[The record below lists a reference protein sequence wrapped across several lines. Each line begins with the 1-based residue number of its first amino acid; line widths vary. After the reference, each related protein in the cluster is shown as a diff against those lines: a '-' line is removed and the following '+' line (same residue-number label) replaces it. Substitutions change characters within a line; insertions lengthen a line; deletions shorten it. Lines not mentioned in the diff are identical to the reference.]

1 MSYFDNCF
9 DHITDPVQRN
19 SVRQQW
25 LQMVDG
31 GLSAADV
38 RILLEKYPD
47 FRVAISQ
54 WISATPESLGFSYDT
69 MDRLK
74 EFVATLPE
82 FKDVFDKYV
91 SELVS
96 WEWDPLS
103 SKRDDLRQ
111 EIKKLATI
119 FPQFKQVAEQR
130 IEHTE
135 SLMRLR
141 EEYQREI
148 QQEIE
153 REMFTEK
160 SPNYFISLLL
170 RYYPSA
176 QKAKPNKNCENI
188 PGSCWVSL
196 RQPNLR
202 V

>member
-1 MSYFDNCF
+1 MSGYYDDCF

-160 SPNYFISLLL
+160 SPNYFSSL
-170 RYYPSA
+170 
-176 QKAKPNKNCENI
+176 
-188 PGSCWVSL
+188 
-196 RQPNLR
+196 
-202 V
+202 

>member
-1 MSYFDNCF
+1 
-9 DHITDPVQRN
+9 
-19 SVRQQW
+19 
-25 LQMVDG
+25 
-31 GLSAADV
+31 
-38 RILLEKYPD
+38 
-47 FRVAISQ
+47 
-54 WISATPESLGFSYDT
+54 
-69 MDRLK
+69 
-74 EFVATLPE
+74 LPE

-160 SPNYFISLLL
+160 SPNYFSSL
-170 RYYPSA
+170 
-176 QKAKPNKNCENI
+176 
-188 PGSCWVSL
+188 
-196 RQPNLR
+196 
-202 V
+202 

>member
-1 MSYFDNCF
+1 MSGYYDDCF

-31 GLSAADV
+31 GLSIADV
-38 RILLEKYPD
+38 RMLLDKYPD
-47 FRVAISQ
+47 FRFVIGR
-54 WISATPESLGFSYDT
+54 WISTKPESLGFGDNT
-69 MDRLK
+69 IDRLK

-91 SELVS
+91 SQLVS
-96 WEWDPLS
+96 SDQY
-103 SKRDDLRQ
+103 RQ
-111 EIKKLATI
+111 GELKKLATI

-160 SPNYFISLLL
+160 SPNYFSSL
-170 RYYPSA
+170 
-176 QKAKPNKNCENI
+176 
-188 PGSCWVSL
+188 
-196 RQPNLR
+196 
-202 V
+202 